1 MEMAIK
7 HDIIL
12 YMKAYR
18 SYTTPDQGASGRSY
32 RRPVLHWL
40 LSLVLLG
47 AVGFAGCRPSDTPP
61 VLPIALTPTAI
72 TTANQPSSEPDV
84 SSVIT
89 TQERQLVVWVPEF
102 FQTQETSPVAV
113 LQTVYDQFRHN
124 HPGVHLEIQV
134 KAESGDAS
142 LYTYLRY
149 AQSMAPTILP
159 DVVLLDTEQL
169 WQVAELGLV
178 QPVDWNGLPYT
189 NDFFQF
195 ARTAAT
201 YHGQTIGI
209 PYAADVLHLVY
220 RTNQIAQ
227 APVTWEALMAAGLPY
242 FFAAGKRDYPNE
254 SLLLQYVGAGGQ
266 LFEDGAVSN
275 PEALT
280 ALFAFLVQAKAATI
294 LSDEVLELK
303 SFNDTWSRFANQNSG
318 FADTSA
324 HLILA
329 QQDAVANVG
338 FAQIPT
344 INGAAIT
351 IAHTWAFALLTPLP
365 EQQQLA
371 LEFIGQLLEPTVHSA
386 WSRTTMQLPTQLS
399 AYDSALDASP
409 YHEFLQRQ
417 LDVAIAIPNGPYFA
431 DFARRLQQAQES
443 VLLNQLTV
451 EDAVK
456 FVQSAP

>member
-1 MEMAIK
+1 MT
-7 HDIIL
+7 
-12 YMKAYR
+12 AYQSDPAPTQR
-18 SYTTPDQGASGRSY
+18 PWARSY
-32 RRPVLHWL
+32 RGACRCL
-40 LSLVLLG
+40 LLPLALLALLG
-47 AVGFAGCRPSDTPP
+47 FGGCQQADVPP
-61 VLPIALTPTAI
+61 VLPIALTPTALS
-72 TTANQPSSEPDV
+72 PSTQASGVQEQ

-89 TQERQLVVWVPEF
+89 TQERQLVVWVPAF
-102 FQTQETSPVAV
+102 FQPQEMPPIAV

-124 HPGVHLEIQV
+124 HPGVHLDIQV
-134 KAESGDAS
+134 KAESGEAS
-142 LYTYLRY
+142 LYPYLRY

-169 WQVAELGLV
+169 WQVAELGLI
-178 QPVDWNGLPYT
+178 QPVDWTALPRT

-195 ARTAAT
+195 ARLAVT
-201 YHGQTIGI
+201 YHGQTLGV
-209 PYAADVLHLVY
+209 PYTADVLHLVY
-220 RTNQIAQ
+220 HTNQVAQ
-227 APVTWEALMAAGLPY
+227 APTTWEALMAEGAPY

-266 LFEDGAVSN
+266 LFEDGTVSN
-275 PEALT
+275 PDALT
-280 ALFAFLVQAKAATI
+280 ALFSFLIQAKAAAV
-294 LSDEVLELK
+294 LPSEVLELK
-303 SFNDTWSRFANQNSG
+303 SFNDTWAMFTNKNTG

-324 HLILA
+324 HLVLA
-329 QQDAVANVG
+329 QQDTSTDLG

-344 INGAAIT
+344 VNGAAIT

-371 LEFIGQLLEPTVHSA
+371 LELINQLLEPTVHSA
-386 WSRTTMQLPTQLS
+386 WSRATRQLPTQLS
-399 AYDSALDASP
+399 AYDSMLDISP
-409 YHEFLQRQ
+409 YHEFLHRQ
-417 LDVAIAIPNGPYFA
+417 LDVAIVVPNGPHFA

>member
-1 MEMAIK
+1 MAIK
-7 HDIIL
+7 HGIIPC
-12 YMKAYR
+12 MMAYR
-18 SYTTPDQGASGRSY
+18 SHPASDQGAFGR
-32 RRPVLHWL
+32 RWMHAVRQWL
-40 LSLVLLG
+40 LPLAVLGMLG
-47 AVGFAGCRPSDTPP
+47 VAGCQPTDAPP
-61 VLPIALTPTAI
+61 VLPVALTPTTI
-72 TTANQPSSEPDV
+72 TVPNQPPSAQEQ

-89 TQERQLVVWVPEF
+89 SQERQLVVWVPEF
-102 FQTQETSPVAV
+102 FQLQETPPVAV

-124 HPGVHLEIQV
+124 HPGVHLDIQV
-134 KAESGDAS
+134 KAESGESS

-159 DVVLLDTEQL
+159 DVVLMDTEQL
-169 WQVAELGLV
+169 WQVAELGLIH
-178 QPVDWNGLPYT
+178 PVDWNALPRP

-195 ARTAAT
+195 ARTAVT
-201 YHGQTIGI
+201 YHEQTIGI
-209 PYAADVLHLVY
+209 PYAADVIHLVY
-220 RTNQIAQ
+220 YTNQIAQ
-227 APVTWEALMAAGLPY
+227 APTTWEALMATRAPY

-266 LFEDGAVSN
+266 LFEDGTVSN
-275 PEALT
+275 PDAL
-280 ALFAFLVQAKAATI
+280 AAFFAFLVQAKTATI
-294 LSDEVLELK
+294 LPPEVLDLQN
-303 SFNDTWSRFANQNSG
+303 FNDTWSMFTDKNAG

-329 QQDAVANVG
+329 QQDTLTDVG

-344 INGAAIT
+344 INGAALT

-371 LEFIGQLLEPTVHSA
+371 LELIEQLLEPTVHGA
-386 WSRTTMQLPTQLS
+386 WSRTTMQLPTQIS
-399 AYDSALDASP
+399 AYDTALDASP

-417 LDVAIAIPNGPYFA
+417 LDVAIAIPNGPHFA

>member
-1 MEMAIK
+1 MRAVR
-7 HDIIL
+7 H
-12 YMKAYR
+12 
-18 SYTTPDQGASGRSY
+18 
-32 RRPVLHWL
+32 L
-40 LSLVLLG
+40 LLRLAVLLLLG
-47 AVGFAGCRPSDTPP
+47 FVGCQQTAVPPALPFAP
-61 VLPIALTPTAI
+61 TPTPLP
-72 TTANQPSSEPDV
+72 PSTQ
-84 SSVIT
+84 SSAAQEQTGVIT
-89 TQERQLVVWVPEF
+89 AQERQLVVWVPEF
-102 FQTQETSPVAV
+102 FQPQEAQPVAV

-124 HPGVHLEIQV
+124 HPGVHLDIQV
-134 KAESGDAS
+134 KAESGESS

-169 WQVAELGLV
+169 WQAAELGLI
-178 QPVDWNGLPYT
+178 QPVDWNAITQT
-189 NDFFQF
+189 NDFFPF
-195 ARTAAT
+195 ARTAVT
-201 YHGQTIGI
+201 YHGQPIGI

-220 RTNQIAQ
+220 HTTQLAQ
-227 APVTWEALMAAGLPY
+227 APTTWEALMATGAPY

-266 LFEDGAVSN
+266 LLEDGTVSN
-275 PEALT
+275 PDALT
-280 ALFAFLVQAKAATI
+280 AIFSFLLQAKAAAI
-294 LSDEVLELK
+294 LPDEVLALK
-303 SFNDTWSRFANQNSG
+303 SFNDTWTMFGNKNTG
-318 FADTSA
+318 FADASA
-324 HLILA
+324 HLVLA
-329 QQDAVANVG
+329 QQGTATDLG

-344 INGAAIT
+344 VNGTAVT

-371 LEFIGQLLEPTVHSA
+371 LEFVNLLLEPPVHSA
-386 WSRTTMQLPTQLS
+386 WSRATRQLPTQLS
-399 AYDSALDASP
+399 AYDSALDISP

-417 LDVAIAIPNGPYFA
+417 LDVAIAIPNGPHFA